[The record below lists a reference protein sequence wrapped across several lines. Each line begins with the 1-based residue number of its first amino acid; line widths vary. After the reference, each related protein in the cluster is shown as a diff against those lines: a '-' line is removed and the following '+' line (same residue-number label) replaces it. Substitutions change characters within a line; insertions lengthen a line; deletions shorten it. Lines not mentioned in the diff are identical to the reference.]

1 MEDDV
6 VPASR
11 PASPQTAASES
22 PATEAPQLSKR
33 AARRLIQRALVL
45 VDRDRHVRQHVR
57 EAGVRILWIIE
68 DWRFAWTVV
77 IERGKIHFER
87 RPAKKPDLTL
97 SWQTADGFFRQ
108 IETGAPLSEGFEMTG
123 NLNLRRF
130 SEPVYQAF
138 CNELRKVLRY
148 PFDED
153 GEPLT

>member
-6 VPASR
+6 APASR
-11 PASPQTAASES
+11 PASPQTVALESAA
-22 PATEAPQLSKR
+22 AAPQLSKR

-45 VDRDRHVRQHVR
+45 VGRDPHVRQHVR
-57 EAGVRILWIIE
+57 EASVRILWILE

-77 IERGKIHFER
+77 IERGKIRFER
-87 RPAKKPDLTL
+87 RPAKKPDLTFN
-97 SWQTADGFFRQ
+97 WRTANGFFRQ

-138 CNELRKVLRY
+138 SNELRKVLRY